1 MSNPFLN
8 EKDSDINYSKFVR
21 DQLIGL
27 LVGDSIQAELV
38 TKGKEGLFRGA
49 VFRAGESLGQKF
61 RTKTD
66 SDGNTWVKR
75 IK

>member
-1 MSNPFLN
+1 MNDPFSN

-21 DQLIGL
+21 DQLIDL
-27 LVGDSIQAELV
+27 TVGGTAKADLGS
-38 TKGKEGLFRGA
+38 KGKADLFRGA
-49 VFRAGESLGQKF
+49 VFRAGESLGRKF

-66 SDGNTWVKR
+66 TYGNTWVKR

>member
-1 MSNPFLN
+1 MSDPFLN
-8 EKDSDINYSKFVR
+8 AKDSDINYSKFVR
-21 DQLIGL
+21 DQLITL
-27 LVGDSIQAELV
+27 CVGDTVQAELGS
-38 TKGKEGLFRGA
+38 KGKEGLFRAA

-66 SDGNTWVKR
+66 TDGNTWIKR